1 MQITDAAGAV
11 SNVLRIGYFPN
22 LNHAQAVIGLENGDF
37 QKTLGN
43 DGIIVEAGHV
53 FSAGPSV
60 IEALFANQIDV
71 AYIGPNPAINGYV
84 VSDGKISKNNI
95 W

>member
-1 MQITDAAGAV
+1 M
-11 SNVLRIGYFPN
+11 SR
-22 LNHAQAVIGLENGDF
+22 
-37 QKTLGN
+37 
-43 DGIIVEAGHV
+43 HV

-84 VSDGKISKNNI
+84 VSDGKRLRIISGQPAVELCL
-95 W
+95 